1 MWHQSTISVLQ
12 CVARH
17 GSISRTDVATCASL
31 SKAAITAI
39 TRELL
44 AEGILE
50 ERTTTSTSGRGR
62 PAVLLGFN
70 PSYGSFVGVRL
81 AEDPAHLVLTD
92 FAGTP
97 ISETYFPLISDPHE
111 LVAAVAQHALALAE
125 AAGTRLLRIGVAVS
139 GIVDHTK
146 NRVRHSAN
154 FGWRDVPFGDLLE
167 QAAHI
172 PVTVENDANAV
183 AVAEKLNGDCRALAD
198 FVVVTLGRGIGGAH
212 FLGGELQRG
221 TSGAAGEIAHCTID
235 PHGELCLCG
244 KPGCLDTVASTS
256 ALQRAAQAAGL
267 GTAEVAEIEE
277 LAATGDQTAL
287 GVLRAAGNGL
297 GLALAHVAN
306 LLDPGVIIVVGAR
319 KFLGVQFL
327 AHTRQAFDRH
337 TLPRLLAT
345 TSLKF
350 KPAGDDIWAR
360 GAAALAAQS
369 FINHG
374 TPAE

>member
-17 GSISRTDVATCASL
+17 GSISRTDLATCASL

-44 AEGILE
+44 AAGILE
-50 ERTTTSTSGRGR
+50 ERTTTSTTGRGR

-70 PSYGSFVGVRL
+70 AQYGAFVGVRV
-81 AEDPAHLVLTD
+81 AEDPVHIILTD
-92 FAGTP
+92 FLGNQV
-97 ISETYFPLISDPHE
+97 SEAHFPLTTDPNE
-111 LVAAVAQHALALAE
+111 LATNIATHATKLAHAAK
-125 AAGTRLLRIGVAVS
+125 TRILRIGVAVS

-154 FGWRDVPFGDLLE
+154 LGWRDVPLGDLVE
-167 QAAHI
+167 QAAHLPI
-172 PVTVENDANAV
+172 TVENDANAV
-183 AVAEKLNGDCRALAD
+183 AVAEKVTGDCRSLAD
-198 FVVVTLGRGIGGAH
+198 FVVVTLGQGIGGAH

-235 PHGELCLCG
+235 PTGELCLCG

-256 ALQRAAQAAGL
+256 ALQRAATQAGL
-267 GTAEVAEIEE
+267 GTASVAELEE
-277 LAATGDQTAL
+277 RAATGNQAAL
-287 GVLRAAGNGL
+287 EVLRHAGSGL

-306 LLDPGVIIVVGAR
+306 LLDPGVIIVVGSR
-319 KFLGVQFL
+319 QHLGAQLL
-327 AHTRQAFDRH
+327 AHTRQAFDQH

-350 KPAGDDIWAR
+350 KPAGEDIWAR

-369 FINHG
+369 FIEHG